1 MIYGFLCETRG
12 APGVTRFR
20 APERLRIDCNTP
32 LRLIGLYEKSAA

>member
-1 MIYGFLCETRG
+1 MIYGFLCETRD

-20 APERLRIDCNTP
+20 ALKRLRMDCNAP